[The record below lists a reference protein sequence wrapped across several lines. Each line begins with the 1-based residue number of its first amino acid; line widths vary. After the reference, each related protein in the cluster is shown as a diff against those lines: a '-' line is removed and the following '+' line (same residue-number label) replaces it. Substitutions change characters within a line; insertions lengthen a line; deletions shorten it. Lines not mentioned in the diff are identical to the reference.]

1 MATGYSVM
9 DALNKNSKAG
19 IDSSPRAR
27 FRTKDISIHKI
38 YSNSMN
44 FYPQEGIEEKAGEIL
59 SIGLLEG
66 LAVKYEPCEKGEY
79 KLISGERRW
88 RALNLLV
95 DKGYKEFEMVT
106 CQVRSPQNEHEEI
119 IEIIIANSSRTKTV
133 MTKIQEE
140 QKLKEELEYMKEH
153 NIKLKGY
160 DLQKGRL
167 RDVIADMLKMSK
179 TKVAQIEAVNNNL
192 IPEWKE
198 ELKGER
204 LTFSA
209 AYELSGMTQEQQRDA
224 LGKFQ
229 ETGELTHKDV
239 KSMKEAKATGQQSPL
254 SYHGEII
261 GEKEADV
268 SECDTASGEYQTPHP
283 EGITSICYSCTE
295 YETCNV
301 KTATCTKC
309 DQYRNRTETYKTDEQ
324 RYSEEQDNIDRDT
337 KKKLREM
344 KEEEEA
350 QKPVENPWN
359 EKKTVRVSSSKF
371 TEYAENGKTY
381 MIVKDEKFKIG
392 NILVLMVFADG
403 RATGETMEM
412 RIYCKDDSST
422 SSALEDGWCVLG
434 LENI

>member
-19 IDSSPRAR
+19 IDESPRAR
-27 FRTKDISIHKI
+27 FRTKDISIFKM
-38 YSNSMN
+38 YRNDMN
-44 FYPQEGIEEKAGEIL
+44 FYSIEQIEELAGDIL
-59 SIGLLEG
+59 MYGLKQNLE
-66 LAVKYEPCEKGEY
+66 LVYAPCEKGEY
-79 KLISGERRW
+79 RIVAGERRW
-88 RALNLLV
+88 EALKYLV
-95 DKGYKEFEMVT
+95 KKGYKEFEVAT
-106 CQVRSPQNEHEEI
+106 SKLTTPQDNDEEQV
-119 IEIIIANSSRTKTV
+119 EIIIANAYRTKTDTDLIEEETRLKASLER
-133 MTKIQEE
+133 MKKAGKKI
-140 QKLKEELEYMKEH
+140 
-153 NIKLKGY
+153 KGY

-167 RDVIADMLKMSK
+167 RDVIANMLKMSK

-381 MIVKDEKFKIG
+381 MIVKDEKFKVG
-392 NILVLMVFADG
+392 NILVLMLFADG